1 MWAALISYQIFESSF
16 FLKVSLTILIFR
28 KKNLGP
34 RASAELAISDAGRIN
49 CLGEYYS

>member
-1 MWAALISYQIFESSF
+1 MWAALIRFLRAPF
-16 FLKVSLTILIFR
+16 FSKVSLTILIFR